1 MSETP
6 EVRPHPPDPAPI
18 LRDRF
23 FTAWANAVT
32 ARPLAVL
39 LACVLLGAI
48 SVAYTSQRLEFRS
61 DRSELVDRS
70 LDFQKR
76 YADFRARFPRWDDA
90 VVVVDTASARTP
102 AEAEAFIGALESRL
116 LADERFS
123 AVSAGFTADE
133 APPGLILSEPLDRV
147 TTHVRQMKRAT
158 VVITSP
164 TLDSLLRLT
173 LLGAG
178 SADAERNAQL
188 RGLLERAASAARG
201 ERTDV
206 LALDAGVHR
215 FIRPGGSLATVLVAL
230 RDKAS
235 DSDRIASIRALRQH
249 LGALR
254 SEPAYSGIQSGVT
267 GIPVLEADET
277 AQSTRDGTQAGVLS
291 LLAIVALMLVA
302 YRGVVVPLL
311 ATASL
316 LIGVAWA
323 FAWATFAVGH
333 LQLLSVT
340 FATML
345 LGLGIDVAIHII
357 ARVELVHPS
366 HDDMR
371 GTIARVFRGVG
382 PGIVTAT
389 LTVAVGAVAMA
400 LTPFSGVAEMG
411 IIAAGGIA
419 LCTVAIMAAL
429 PAMLMLLKDPARRL
443 RADAGGESKPF
454 LGRLGAVLHARPRII
469 VGAAFGLGVVS
480 LWGARSVVY
489 DTDLQ
494 NLMPSGSES
503 VQWQQRLE
511 QDDARSV
518 WHAVVLAK
526 DAPEARDLTL
536 RLRALPE
543 VGEVGGAGM
552 LIQTDAELAPKRR
565 LLESLPGEDFYKA
578 ELGDATEH
586 RPDLLRKVCGSLGE
600 AYKKSDPALAS
611 AADELARLPD
621 ESLLLAMNAYANDRE
636 RLSSTLLSLR
646 DAAPVPP
653 EQLPKALKDTM
664 VAPDGSLLLRVYPRA
679 ISGGVLS
686 PERLGPFAR
695 AVLAAAPSATGPSVQ
710 IYESTR
716 LITGAYRDAALY
728 ALVAIVLVLLI
739 DFRHV
744 GDALSALLPV
754 LLGAVL
760 LLGIMDMSGMALNL
774 ANLIVMPLIV
784 GIGVGCGVHAVRRWR
799 LQPNDTPP
807 GLAGGSGR
815 AITLTTLTTVI
826 GFATLILGEHRGIR
840 SLGIVMSLGL
850 ALVWGVTVFVLPG
863 VLGLRNRGRVKAS
876 ASRSA
881 VLMD

>member
-1 MSETP
+1 VSDASE
-6 EVRPHPPDPAPI
+6 EHQHPPDPAPT

-23 FTAWANAVT
+23 FTAWANGVT
-32 ARPLAVL
+32 ARPVLVVLVCVL
-39 LACVLLGAI
+39 LAGV
-48 SVAYTSQRLEFRS
+48 SVAYAARWLAFRS
-61 DRSELVDRS
+61 DRSELVDPS

-90 VVVVDTASARTP
+90 VIVVDTASARTP
-102 AEAEAFIGALESRL
+102 AEGEAYIAALESRL
-116 LADERFS
+116 VADERFS
-123 AVSAGFTADE
+123 AVSAGFTDDE
-133 APPGLILSEPLDRV
+133 APPGLILTEPLERV
-147 TTHVRQMKRAT
+147 AAHVQQMKRAT

-164 TLDSLLRLT
+164 TLDSLLRLS
-173 LLGAG
+173 LLGAA
-178 SADAERNAQL
+178 SADNERSAQL
-188 RGLLERAASAARG
+188 KALLERAASAARG
-201 ERTDV
+201 ERDGV
-206 LALDAGVHR
+206 LALGGGVHR
-215 FIRPGGSLATVLVAL
+215 FVRPGGSLVTVLVAL
-230 RDKAS
+230 RHKAT
-235 DSDRIASIRALRQH
+235 DSERIDSIRALREH
-249 LGALR
+249 LDALR
-254 SEPAYSGIQSGVT
+254 SEPMFAVVQAGIT

-302 YRGVVVPLL
+302 YRGVVIPLL

-323 FAWATFAVGH
+323 FAWATIAVGH

-371 GTIARVFRGVG
+371 ETIARVFRGVG

-389 LTVAVGAVAMA
+389 LTVAVGAGAMA

-419 LCTVAIMAAL
+419 LCTVAIMSTL

-443 RADAGGESKPF
+443 RARVGGESKPF
-454 LGRLGAVLHARPRII
+454 LGRLGAAMHSHPRII
-469 VGAAFGLGVVS
+469 VAVACLLGLAS
-480 LWGARSVVY
+480 LWGARSVGY

-494 NLMPSGSES
+494 NLMPTGSES
-503 VQWQQRLE
+503 VHWQRRLE

-526 DAPEARDLTL
+526 DSAEARELSL
-536 RLRALPE
+536 RLLALPE

-552 LIQTDAELAPKRR
+552 LFQSGRDLVLKRR
-565 LLESLPGEDFYKA
+565 LLESLPGDEFYKS
-578 ELGDATEH
+578 ELGETPEP
-586 RPDLLRKVCGSLGE
+586 RPDLLRKVCVSLGE
-600 AYKKSDPALAS
+600 AYKKADSSLAS
-611 AADELARLPD
+611 AADTLAGLPD
-621 ESLLLAMNAYANDRE
+621 ESLLLAMNVYENNRE
-636 RLSSTLLSLR
+636 RLASTLLSLR

-664 VAPDGSLLLRVYPRA
+664 IAPDGSLLLRVYPKETA
-679 ISGGVLS
+679 GGVLS
-686 PERLGPFAR
+686 SERLGPFAR
-695 AVLAAAPSATGPSVQ
+695 AVLGAVPNATGPTVQ
-710 IYESTR
+710 IFESTR
-716 LITGAYRDAALY
+716 LITAAYRDAALY

-739 DFRHV
+739 DFRHL
-744 GDALSALLPV
+744 GDAACALIPV
-754 LLGAVL
+754 LLGAAL
-760 LLGIMDMSGMALNL
+760 LLGTMDAAGIALNL

-799 LQPNDTPP
+799 LQPSDPPP

-815 AITLTTLTTVI
+815 AVTLTTLTTVI

-840 SLGIVMSLGL
+840 SLGLVMSLGL
-850 ALVWGVTVFVLPG
+850 VLVWAVTIFVLP
-863 VLGLRNRGRVKAS
+863 
-876 ASRSA
+876 A
-881 VLMD
+881 VLSLRAVPHVPNRITPTT